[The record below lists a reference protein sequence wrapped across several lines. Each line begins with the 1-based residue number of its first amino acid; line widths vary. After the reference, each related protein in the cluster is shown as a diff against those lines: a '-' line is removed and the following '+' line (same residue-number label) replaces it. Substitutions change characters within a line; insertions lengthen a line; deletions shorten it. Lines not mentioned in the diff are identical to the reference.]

1 MKKRGTARTLAIC
14 VVIGVLVILG
24 IYLVSLTGAFRSELE
39 LPDLSELG
47 TITVISREDGS
58 GTKDEFQS
66 LVDTIEEGTT
76 TTALSTEQVLEL
88 VEEDE
93 NAIGYVAYSAIGYDY
108 TGTVLAVDGVEP
120 DTDTIADGSYPLCR
134 QYLVAYSGE
143 LNDLE
148 TDFITYMRSAGQ
160 AIVAETCTTVAST
173 TSFLSNQEAG
183 SIVISGSSS
192 MASLMEALVEDY
204 LTYNPN
210 AQITIEV
217 TDSTEGLNAAMRG
230 DCDLAMSSRS
240 LKDYEEELL
249 EYKVIAADGVA
260 IVVNAENP
268 LTEITTELLQ
278 TIYDGDVT
286 EWADLN

>member
-1 MKKRGTARTLAIC
+1 MKKKIGIAAILAVCLFCLAGCGSTEI
-14 VVIGVLVILG
+14 
-24 IYLVSLTGAFRSELE
+24 E
-39 LPDLSELG
+39 LPDLSALG
-47 TITVISREDGS
+47 EITVISREDGS

-66 LVDTIEEGTT
+66 LVDTDEEGSNA
-76 TTALSTEQVLEL
+76 TALSTEQVLEM
-88 VEEDE
+88 VEADE
-93 NAIGYVAYSAIGYDY
+93 NAIGYVAYSAVDSDF

-120 DTDTIADGSYPLCR
+120 SADTIADGSYALCR

-143 LNDLE
+143 LSELE
-148 TDFITYMRSAGQ
+148 QDFITYMRGAGQ
-160 AIVAETCTTVAST
+160 AIVAETCTPVYNT
-173 TSFLSNQEAG
+173 TSFLSNLESG
-183 SIVISGSSS
+183 TITISGSSS
-192 MASLMEALVEDY
+192 MASLMEELVEDY

-210 AQITIEV
+210 AEITIEV
-217 TDSTEGLNAAMRG
+217 SDSTEGLNDAMRG

-260 IVVNAENP
+260 IVVNSENP
-268 LTEITTELLQ
+268 LTEITVDLLK

>member
-1 MKKRGTARTLAIC
+1 MKKKIGIAAILAVCLFCLAGCGSAEI
-14 VVIGVLVILG
+14 
-24 IYLVSLTGAFRSELE
+24 E

-47 TITVISREDGS
+47 EITVISREDGS

-66 LVDTIEEGTT
+66 LVDTDEEGSNA
-76 TTALSTEQVLEL
+76 TALSTEQVLEM
-88 VEEDE
+88 VEADE
-93 NAIGYVAYSAIGYDY
+93 NAIGYVAYSAVGSDF

-120 DTDTIADGSYPLCR
+120 SADTIADGSYALCR

-143 LNDLE
+143 LSELE
-148 TDFITYMRSAGQ
+148 QDFITYMRGAGQ
-160 AIVAETCTTVAST
+160 AIVAETCTPVYNT
-173 TSFLSNQEAG
+173 TSFLSNLESG
-183 SIVISGSSS
+183 TITISGSSS
-192 MASLMEALVEDY
+192 MASLMEELVEDY

-210 AQITIEV
+210 AEITIEV
-217 TDSTEGLNAAMRG
+217 SDSTEGLNDAMRG

-260 IVVNAENP
+260 IVVNSENP
-268 LTEITTELLQ
+268 LTEITVDLLK